1 MNVGDVIRGEYGFEL
16 VRFLGGGSFG
26 SVYEAACL
34 EADAGLPERVALK
47 VLHGDLADRHRRHA
61 LQRELSALLAVR
73 CARIPRVFDYALDG
87 AAPFIAM
94 QLFEHGALDEHLV
107 TEGALEED
115 EALRLLES
123 LLEALVA
130 AHNASV
136 LHLDV
141 KPANVLLDGAGGY
154 VLTDFGVAQ
163 APRSGMSLPMPGLGS
178 PGWQSPEQE
187 QRLRGT
193 FDLRT
198 DLFGVGATV
207 WSALTGV
214 NLGSDASLLGRERFK
229 KGKTALP
236 LLSKL
241 RQVTPAVEEVVMSL
255 LVREPEGRPGDAAM
269 ALDRV
274 RRLRQGDFS
283 DQPLPGRPLRAGEL
297 ERLLARV
304 VDPLVAQLFERDTRG
319 VRYLARG
326 ESLCEQGDGS
336 LYAFFVIHGS
346 ISVVRE
352 GVTIAHI
359 DREGEFVGEVAAL
372 TGQKRNA
379 SLRAATDVWV
389 RVLNAAQLESVIAAN
404 PALGVRL
411 IRSMARRL

>member
-34 EADAGLPERVALK
+34 DADAGLPERVALK

-163 APRSGMSLPMPGLGS
+163 AP
-178 PGWQSPEQE
+178 QE

-214 NLGSDASLLGRERFK
+214 NLGSDAALLGRERFK

-283 DQPLPGRPLRAGEL
+283 SQPLPGRPLGAGEL
-297 ERLLARV
+297 ERVLARV

>member
-163 APRSGMSLPMPGLGS
+163 AP
-178 PGWQSPEQE
+178 QE

-214 NLGSDASLLGRERFK
+214 NLGSDAALLGRERFK

>member
-34 EADAGLPERVALK
+34 DADAGLPERVALK

-163 APRSGMSLPMPGLGS
+163 AP
-178 PGWQSPEQE
+178 QE

-304 VDPLVAQLFERDTRG
+304 VDPLVAQLFERDARG

-352 GVTIAHI
+352 GVTIAHS
-359 DREGEFVGEVAAL
+359 DREGEFLGEVAAL

-379 SLRAATDVWV
+379 SLRADTDLWV